1 MILAG
6 VGTSLMT
13 RRGRAN
19 ADRAGVRRRRRT
31 LWRRAL
37 FLLVLGYAFMP
48 LWPGDILHYYAFY
61 MAIGSFFLLAR
72 DRALWL
78 AAIVSSLAFVVL
90 LAIFDFESGWDFD
103 TLEYTDLLT
112 VEGALRNLLYNGL
125 HPVVPW
131 AAFFLL
137 GMWLGRRD
145 LRDDWLRQRLL
156 YSALG
161 VAIGIELLS
170 IAIVGGLTADYPQNS
185 DEVEDIQAVFGTGP
199 IPPMPQYLLAGGA
212 TAIVVICTSVAATA
226 RRPRARWATPF
237 IATGQMA
244 LTLYLAHVLLGM
256 GPLALAGRLEDQ
268 TAEFSGL
275 AAGIFSVLAVAFC
288 WWWRSRFA
296 RGPLEWVMRRAAG

>member
-1 MILAG
+1 
-6 VGTSLMT
+6 
-13 RRGRAN
+13 
-19 ADRAGVRRRRRT
+19 
-31 LWRRAL
+31 
-37 FLLVLGYAFMP
+37 
-48 LWPGDILHYYAFY
+48 

-78 AAIVSSLAFVVL
+78 AAIVSSLGFVVL

-103 TLEYTDLLT
+103 TLEYTDLWT
-112 VEGALRNLLYNGL
+112 VEGALRNLLPL
-125 HPVVPW
+125 QRTPPVVPW
-131 AAFFLL
+131 AAFFLV
-137 GMWLGRRD
+137 GMWLGRLD
-145 LRDDWLRQRLL
+145 LRDDWLRQWLL

-170 IAIVGGLTADYPQNS
+170 IAIVGGLTADYPQSS

-244 LTLYLAHVLLGM
+244 LTLYLAHGPLGDGAARARRAPRRPDGGVLTAGRGHLFRGRRRVLLG
-256 GPLALAGRLEDQ
+256 
-268 TAEFSGL
+268 
-275 AAGIFSVLAVAFC
+275 VAFALRAQPARVGHAQSC
-288 WWWRSRFA
+288 WLTPCVRPPSSSAGLWARSPGALRRRQRLSVAHVTTIRA
-296 RGPLEWVMRRAAG
+296 RAG